1 MGYLLLIGPYV
12 VVNIEKFG
20 SFYPPATRSFP
31 FATSAGAI
39 YGLRNPTLSD
49 MLGLGVRGNIDL
61 RLAALAA
68 RSAEFVGRNGG
79 FVMVAIL
86 LLTGVALGATSLP
99 SWRELWRSPWL
110 LPCAFGA
117 GFVALHV
124 VATPA
129 ISASGAFVKSSPL
142 LVSLLLPVAL
152 IGLDRLTS
160 RTSWRAVLIAVL
172 LVPLAFDLASA
183 TRQVLAEDTLVGAQQ
198 RALLPRL
205 NGDRDCVTGDIVVM
219 TRTPWQFTLATG
231 IPSVQIPDA
240 SRADILREA
249 ERWGV
254 THVAGNRFMK
264 ELRGLFAS
272 GGEDAVLEGLSSNLW
287 RLRSPRTDHC
297 IAPSRP

>member
-1 MGYLLLIGPYV
+1 MLVAGTVALCAVAWSRERWRPAPLLRVAVGYLLLFVPYV

-20 SFYPPATRSFP
+20 SFYPPATRYFP
-31 FATSAGAI
+31 FATSEDAI

-79 FVMVAIL
+79 FVMVAVL

-99 SWRELWRSPWL
+99 SWRELWQSPWL
-110 LPCAFGA
+110 LPFAFGA
-117 GFVALHV
+117 GFAALHV

-152 IGLDRLTS
+152 IGLDRLTR
-160 RTSWRAVLIAVL
+160 RTSWRAVLVAVL

-183 TRQVLAEDTLVGAQQ
+183 TRHVLAED
-198 RALLPRL
+198 AL
-205 NGDRDCVTGDIVVM
+205 
-219 TRTPWQFTLATG
+219 
-231 IPSVQIPDA
+231 
-240 SRADILREA
+240 A
-249 ERWGV
+249 ERKKG
-254 THVAGNRFMK
+254 RFF
-264 ELRGLFAS
+264 RAS
-272 GGEDAVLEGLSSNLW
+272 MGIG
-287 RLRSPRTDHC
+287 
-297 IAPSRP
+297 IA